1 MDNNYSL
8 ADIGALMGTRDG
20 GCFGGSGA
28 WVLIILF
35 ALIFMF
41 GGGGLFGRTG
51 ERNATVGDIQ
61 RSQDF
66 AALERQNN
74 ETVAAVRQSA
84 YDVTGALKDNAYNI
98 LGELRDVQAATASGF
113 ARQQECCCETL
124 RAIDGVNYNG
134 ALNTASI
141 NANTTAQVQ
150 RILDK
155 LCADREAAQAQRI
168 NLLEM
173 QQMFCGI
180 PRGPYGY
187 GVVPQFAPFGCGCNN
202 NI

>member
-1 MDNNYSL
+1 M
-8 ADIGALMGTRDG
+8 
-20 GCFGGSGA
+20 
-28 WVLIILF
+28 
-35 ALIFMF
+35 
-41 GGGGLFGRTG
+41 
-51 ERNATVGDIQ
+51 
-61 RSQDF
+61 
-66 AALERQNN
+66 
-74 ETVAAVRQSA
+74 RQSA
-84 YDVTGALKDNAYNI
+84 YDVTGAIKDNAYNI

-155 LCADREAAQAQRI
+155 LSADREAAQAQRI
-168 NLLEM
+168 NQLEM

-180 PRGPYGY
+180 PRVSPYGY

>member
-8 ADIGALMGTRDG
+8 ADIGALMGPRDG
-20 GCFGGSGA
+20 GGIGGSGA

-41 GGGGLFGRTG
+41 GGGGLFGRSG

-113 ARQQECCCETL
+113 ARQQECLVAVGTCV
-124 RAIDGVNYNG
+124 A
-134 ALNTASI
+134 
-141 NANTTAQVQ
+141 
-150 RILDK
+150 
-155 LCADREAAQAQRI
+155 
-168 NLLEM
+168 
-173 QQMFCGI
+173 
-180 PRGPYGY
+180 
-187 GVVPQFAPFGCGCNN
+187 
-202 NI
+202 